1 MNFSNST
8 EPESGADQSARELQG
23 KPAWDPGRPGSEL
36 LDALRE
42 EIAEHGMPGADRLR
56 EIAVERNTTAAKVRG
71 VIGYYSDLSKDSS
84 NIKVCMGEA
93 CRSRGAAKVFQG
105 LKGEGKSVDMIHC
118 TGRCACGPISIECGE
133 PSIPAAKSGAANG
146 LAFYLSL
153 DTASI
158 ELGSELV
165 AGRLIELIGE
175 DDSLVRTGSRGLFH
189 LEPMIEV
196 DANGQRVA
204 FGPVGP
210 DEVES
215 ILSAI
220 ASGDLAT
227 HEKFLGPVAE
237 LDLMKNQTRFAMRR
251 LGERHPTD
259 LDGMKAIGA
268 YAGLT
273 KAREIGSEGILD
285 AMEKAGL
292 RGRGGAGF
300 PAHFKWRAAAKET
313 SAVKYVVAN
322 ADEGDAGTFIDRMII
337 EGDPH
342 ALIEGMII
350 TAEAI
355 GATYGHVYLRSEY
368 PEAEA
373 ILQKAIDDAR
383 ADGVFGDSYDME
395 INVGAGAYVCGEETA
410 LLESLEGRRGEV
422 RARPPF
428 PAQEGLFG
436 KPTIVNNVLTLAM
449 AAAILREGPET
460 VAELGTEKSRGTVVA
475 QIVGKVPRPVCVE
488 VPFGCTVGDLMREYS
503 GVEGVTAVQVGGPLG
518 SVFRTSELDEVELSF
533 EGLTE
538 GGGLLGHGGFVCYGE
553 DFAPRQEVIHWME
566 FFKDESCGKC
576 TPCRIGTQRALEM
589 LKRMGTGEEREG
601 DRILL
606 DDLDEVM
613 TNTSLC
619 ALGGLAM
626 NPVRSTM
633 QKWPD
638 AFTAN
643 ANDSPNSTAI
653 ETP

>member
-1 MNFSNST
+1 MILDPTNQ
-8 EPESGADQSARELQG
+8 PDSGENAPAQELQG
-23 KPAWDPGRPGSEL
+23 RPNWNPSRPGHEL
-36 LDALRE
+36 LEALRK
-42 EIAEHGMPGADRLR
+42 EIPANGMPGADRIR
-56 EIAVERNTTAAKVRG
+56 EIAEEHNTTAAKVRG
-71 VIGYYSDLSKDSS
+71 VIGYYSDLSKDSTS
-84 NIKVCMGEA
+84 IKVCMGEA
-93 CRSRGAAKVFQG
+93 CRSRGAANVFQG
-105 LKGEGKSVDMIHC
+105 LKDEGKNVDMIHC
-118 TGRCACGPISIECGE
+118 TGRCACGPITIENE
-133 PSIPAAKSGAANG
+133 ALVVPVAKAGTADG
-146 LAFYLSL
+146 CKFFVSL
-153 DTASI
+153 DTASL
-158 ELGSELV
+158 ELGSEGLAEGLV
-165 AGRLIELIGE
+165 ELIGE

-189 LEPMIEV
+189 LEPMVEV
-196 DANGQRVA
+196 EANGQRMA
-204 FGPVGP
+204 FGPVGTE
-210 DEVES
+210 DLES
-215 ILSAI
+215 VCSAV
-220 ASGDLAT
+220 ASGDLAK

-237 LDLMKNQTRFAMRR
+237 LDLMKNQVRLAMDR
-251 LGERHPTD
+251 LGERHPND
-259 LDGMKAIGA
+259 LDGMKEIGA
-268 YAGLT
+268 YTGLA
-273 KAREIGSEGILD
+273 KAREMGSEGILQL
-285 AMEKAGL
+285 MEKVGL

-300 PAHFKWRAAAKET
+300 PAHFKWRAAAKEA
-313 SAVKYVVAN
+313 SEVKYVVAN

-342 ALIEGMII
+342 ALIEGMLI

-368 PEAEA
+368 PEATA
-373 ILQKAIDDAR
+373 ILQQAIDDAR

-449 AAAILREGPET
+449 AAAILREGEEA
-460 VAELGTEKSRGTVVA
+460 VADLGTEKSRGTVVA

-488 VPFGCTVGDLMREYS
+488 VPFGGTGGDLLREYS
-503 GVEGVTAVQVGGPLG
+503 GVEGVTAIQVGGPLG
-518 SVFRTSELDEVELSF
+518 SVFRTSELDDVELSF
-533 EGLTE
+533 EGLTD

-553 DFAPRQEVIHWME
+553 DFSPREEVMHWME

-589 LKRMGTGEEREG
+589 LNRIGTGEERGG
-601 DRILL
+601 DRVLL

-638 AFTAN
+638 AFPEKVDVGEKT
-643 ANDSPNSTAI
+643 
-653 ETP
+653 E

>member
-1 MNFSNST
+1 MILDPTNQPDSGENS
-8 EPESGADQSARELQG
+8 PAKELQG
-23 KPAWDPGRPGSEL
+23 RPNWNPSRPGPEL
-36 LDALRE
+36 LEALRQ
-42 EIAEHGMPGADRLR
+42 EIPANGMPGADRIR
-56 EIAVERNTTAAKVRG
+56 EIAEEYNTTAAKVRG
-71 VIGYYSDLSKDSS
+71 VIGYYSDLSKDSTS
-84 NIKVCMGEA
+84 IKVCMGEA
-93 CRSRGAAKVFQG
+93 CRSRGAANVFQG
-105 LKGEGKSVDMIHC
+105 LKDDGKNVDMIHC
-118 TGRCACGPISIECGE
+118 TGRCACGPITIENE
-133 PSIPAAKSGAANG
+133 AVVPVAKSGATDG
-146 LAFYLSL
+146 CQFFVSL
-153 DTASI
+153 DTASL
-158 ELGSELV
+158 ELGCEEL
-165 AGRLIELIGE
+165 AEHLLELIGK

-189 LEPMIEV
+189 LEPMVEV
-196 DANGQRVA
+196 ETNGQRVA
-204 FGPVGP
+204 FGPVGTE
-210 DEVES
+210 DLKSVC
-215 ILSAI
+215 SAV
-220 ASGDLAT
+220 ASDDLAK
-227 HEKFLGPVAE
+227 HAKFLGPIAE
-237 LDLMKNQTRFAMRR
+237 LDLMKSQTRLAMDR
-251 LGERHPTD
+251 LGERHPND
-259 LDGMKAIGA
+259 LEGMKGIGA

-273 KAREIGSEGILD
+273 KARKIGNEGILKSI
-285 AMEKAGL
+285 EKAGL

-300 PAHFKWRAAAKET
+300 PAHFKWNAAAKEQ
-313 SAVKYVVAN
+313 SKVKYVVAN

-342 ALIEGMII
+342 ALIEGMLIV
-350 TAEAI
+350 AEAI

-368 PEAEA
+368 PEAKT
-373 ILQKAIDDAR
+373 ILQQAIDDAR
-383 ADGVFGDSYDME
+383 ADGLFGDSYDME

-449 AAAILREGPET
+449 AAAIMREGEEK
-460 VAELGTEKSRGTVVA
+460 VSVLGTEKSKGTVVA

-488 VPFGCTVGDLMREYS
+488 VPFGCTVGGLLREYS
-503 GVEGVTAVQVGGPLG
+503 GIEGVTAVQVGGPLG
-518 SVFRTSELDEVELSF
+518 SVFRTSELDDVELSF

-553 DFAPRQEVIHWME
+553 DFSPRKEVIHWME

-589 LKRMGTGEEREG
+589 LNRIGTGEERDG
-601 DRILL
+601 DRVLL

-638 AFTAN
+638 AFPEKVDVGKKTK
-643 ANDSPNSTAI
+643 
-653 ETP
+653 